1 MSRVQ
6 KTPPAFEGVFVTM
19 EPISLTVLTRFAHSR
34 ISWLALGGTALSL
47 EAAALYFQYVMKL
60 DPCVM
65 CIYQRLAVFGIFAAG
80 LIGMIAPKYLI
91 VRIVAALGWAVSAT
105 WGLKLA
111 LALVDMQNNPS
122 PFSTCSFLPDFPAWM
137 PLHEWFPSI
146 MLPTGMCT
154 DTPWHFMGVTMAE
167 WMVVAFSGFLVVWLL
182 FIVPILSRS
191 AKPSLYK

>member
-1 MSRVQ
+1 M
-6 KTPPAFEGVFVTM
+6 
-19 EPISLTVLTRFAHSR
+19 TVLTRFAHSR
-34 ISWLALGGTALSL
+34 ISWLVLGGTALCL

-80 LIGMIAPKYLI
+80 IIGIMAPQYLI
-91 VRIVAALGWAVSAT
+91 VRILAALGWAVSAT

-137 PLHEWFPSI
+137 PLHEWFPAV

-154 DTPWHFMGVTMAE
+154 DVPWQFMGVTMAE

-182 FIVPILSRS
+182 FIVPILSGS
-191 AKPSLYK
+191 TKPSLYK